1 MLVHPSLDVARVR
14 HVAVGEAVNA
24 DREDYCRQG
33 FTDPGPLSRRCRL
46 SRVGQTWT
54 LRNRDHLL
62 ACVVAGDRAWSVPVR
77 QRPLADLII
86 SRQGMVAGITCDGD
100 PAELTADTSMLNA
113 AIVSGEI
120 LLGWAPLADQR

>member
-1 MLVHPSLDVARVR
+1 M
-14 HVAVGEAVNA
+14 GEAVNA

-33 FTDPGPLSRRCRL
+33 FTDHGPLSRRCHL
-46 SRVGQTWT
+46 SRVGRTWT

-62 ACVVAGDRAWSVPVR
+62 ACVVAGDRAWSAPVR

-86 SRQGMVAGITCDGD
+86 SRRGMVAGITCDED
-100 PAELTADTSMLNA
+100 PAELTADASMLNA

-120 LLGWAPLADQR
+120 QLGWAPLAGQQ